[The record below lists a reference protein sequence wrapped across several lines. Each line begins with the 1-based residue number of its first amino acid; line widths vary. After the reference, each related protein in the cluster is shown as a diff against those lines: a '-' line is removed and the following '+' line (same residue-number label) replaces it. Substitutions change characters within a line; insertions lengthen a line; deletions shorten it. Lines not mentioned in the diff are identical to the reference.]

1 MAQQSFRQLL
11 RPHMGKLNFRLIPRP
26 SKLQSLEFD
35 LVNADQQM
43 MARLALEASGNPSLP
58 TAIDDL
64 FPGI

>member
-1 MAQQSFRQLL
+1 
-11 RPHMGKLNFRLIPRP
+11 MGKLNFRLIPRP

-43 MARLALEASGNPSLP
+43 MARLALEASGNLSLP
-58 TAIDDL
+58 TAFDDL